1 MSKMSASMISDIL
14 LEPSTLK
21 QHSELATDA
30 DMSIVGVMLS
40 ILEDVMNVS
49 LFYYEYSSL
58 VEILSTYDMVG

>member
-1 MSKMSASMISDIL
+1 MSASMISDIL

-21 QHSELATDA
+21 QPSELATDA